1 MSVPIAVVSI
11 AQVRT
16 RLAAVASESTAAA
29 PPIPHIRMW
38 GVLRSA
44 HARCCRHGRSGLAR
58 PFATHISTARPQC
71 RLLTTATVPTLRR
84 DGEEEEL
91 APGFSQKVGAAAA
104 YGPMVGSLRYGENLI
119 VHPFHPRHPYYWGG
133 GGRVSSAMSLAHY
146 CNRRQ
151 APFRRS
157 MKRLAIRR
165 WEGRELGR
173 YETRAV

>member
-1 MSVPIAVVSI
+1 MSVPIAVLSI

-71 RLLTTATVPTLRR
+71 RLLTTATVPILRR

-104 YGPMVGSLRYGENLI
+104 YGPMVDSLRYGENLI
-119 VHPFHPRHPYYWGG
+119 VHPFHPKHPYYWR
-133 GGRVSSAMSLAHY
+133 GGRARLVRNVACSLL
-146 CNRRQ
+146 RR
-151 APFRRS
+151 APGSFQEVVEEARDTS
-157 MKRLAIRR
+157 MGGKGVGKI
-165 WEGRELGR
+165 
-173 YETRAV
+173 